1 MWGEELVSSNPGPMQ
16 PIFAGNSWG
25 LILIAAH
32 APLAVER
39 RHTKNPEGTVEAT
52 IASEPRQNRLIIV
65 ALALRALL
73 TANLVSAQPLTAP
86 TLIH

>member
-1 MWGEELVSSNPGPMQ
+1 MSSQSRPDAAHLFSP
-16 PIFAGNSWG
+16 GNSWG
-25 LILIAAH
+25 LILIADH

>member
-1 MWGEELVSSNPGPMQ
+1 MQ

-25 LILIAAH
+25 LILIADH
-32 APLAVER
+32 GPLAVER
-39 RHTKNPEGTVEAT
+39 HHTKNLEGIMEAT
-52 IASEPRQNRLIIV
+52 IASEPRQSRLLIV